1 MQANYVAKKSAWS
14 AVRLGRVL
22 LIWLII
28 PIFIIIFDIIR
39 LKNETIEFYD
49 ERIVTRKGVLSKKVK
64 KTIFTGVVS
73 VSVNQSLFGRI
84 FNYGNVEV
92 DVMGE
97 WDVNT
102 KGIANPHKLEEYLET
117 KIINKNAFAN
127 VVTNGHFLP
136 KSPPTRSAFIYARLN
151 IRQNSSI
158 ENAGNASSGVYR
170 IDRNTHAT
178 PHDKNRARSSFF
190 ERL

>member
-1 MQANYVAKKSAWS
+1 MYNNKLEVATMQANYVAKKSAWS
-14 AVRLGRVL
+14 AVTLGRVL

-127 VVTNGHFLP
+127 VVTN
-136 KSPPTRSAFIYARLN
+136 
-151 IRQNSSI
+151 
-158 ENAGNASSGVYR
+158 
-170 IDRNTHAT
+170 
-178 PHDKNRARSSFF
+178 
-190 ERL
+190 